1 MPLTEHQ
8 ELAAESRG
16 GGRLVAAA
24 AGSGKTKVLVERL
37 MRYVDRGSNI
47 DDFIVITYTRAA
59 AGELRS
65 RILSAL
71 NERIASD
78 PTNRRL
84 RRQTELVCRASIGTI
99 DSLCG
104 RILRENTHL
113 AGISPDFRVID
124 AQRAEELR
132 KTVLDHVLDKL
143 YDCLDDDS
151 GAKALVDSF
160 GAGRNDD
167 KLAELIVSVHDA
179 VQSHPDP
186 EAWLS
191 EQRKALAVSVGEDAG
206 QNEWG
211 KYLLD
216 RTVKEAEYWAGRIDD
231 VIAEL
236 ADSEDENLKKA
247 YYKSLCEGSD
257 GLHDLARAAAVGWD
271 KAKEASAVKFGRA
284 GRYKTEDGG
293 HVITDKER
301 AKNRILAVR
310 EPCKKMCEVWKSRFA
325 YGSETLL
332 AEITSTRPAMDALL
346 SLTLELD
353 RAYAAEK
360 RRQGLCDFSDQE
372 HMVLRLLKNEENGL
386 AASLSARYAEV
397 LVDEYQDVNACQD
410 ALFQLLSD
418 GGKKL
423 FMVGDVKQSIY
434 RFRLADPTIFLQK
447 YESWN
452 NITPGTPEGEP
463 GRILLQDNFRSRPE
477 VLNAANHV
485 FRSIMSHRLGEIE
498 YDDAAELRSG
508 RPFPEGA
515 GAKAELVLLQPP
527 SKEDEDPD
535 ADTEDTDGDDSS
547 QRPDKV
553 RMEARYVSSRIRQ
566 MVDSHEKVTTDD
578 NTVRDCTY
586 GDFAILLRSGVNIA
600 PRYTE
605 SLAELGIP
613 SVSQQGG
620 GFYRSTEITALLSML
635 AVIDNPR
642 QDVAL
647 IAALRSPLF
656 GFTADELSAI
666 RAADKNSDFYTAL
679 CRRAEE
685 DARCAE
691 FLAQLSELRAVAQDI
706 SVEALLERVCDKTD
720 LYALLTAMPNG
731 DARRENVH
739 ILADFARQ
747 FEQEGYRGLFRFVQ
761 WMKQLAE
768 NGDEPRTGSL
778 ESRDAVQIVTI
789 HRSKGLEYPIV
800 FLASA
805 GKQFNLRDAREPVLI
820 HPKLGVG
827 GKVIDVHRG
836 ITYPTLAWRALSEK
850 KKEEALSEEMRVL
863 YVGMTRPKDRL
874 IITATWA
881 DVNGTLTKLREG
893 LTSPIS
899 PELLRKDTS
908 CANWLARAALLSENM
923 GEDDPLPY
931 HVVCLGKDEPQKI
944 APVEEPTP
952 DAAEC
957 AEFTAV
963 LDWNYP
969 YAWAEG
975 LPSKITASAL
985 EGTDADPDTE
995 SIAPAPK
1002 HRRSFR
1008 MPNFGKKDAP
1018 LTGTAK
1024 GVAVHTVLQFIN
1036 YALVETP
1043 EGVQSEVDRLLA
1055 AGHITPAQAASVEP
1069 ERICALFASPIG
1081 RRILHADEVWRELRF
1096 SMLTPAER
1104 VFGVPTGEEVL
1115 LQGVADC
1122 CFREGDLL
1130 TVVDY
1135 KTDFVTEE
1143 TLAEHAAEYAP
1154 QIRAYAA
1161 ALERLLKKPV
1171 REGVLY
1177 FLRTGQSVAVNCK
1190 DR

>member
-37 MRYVDRGSNI
+37 MRYVDRGANI
-47 DDFIVITYTRAA
+47 DDFVVITYTRAA

-71 NERIASD
+71 NERIARD
-78 PTNRRL
+78 PANRRL
-84 RRQTELVCRASIGTI
+84 RRQTELACRASIGTI

-113 AGISPDFRVID
+113 AGISPDFRVMD

-132 KTVLDHVLDKL
+132 KTVLDHVLDGL
-143 YDCLDDDS
+143 YDRLDDDP

-167 KLAELIVSVHDA
+167 KLAELVVRVHDA

-191 EQRKALAVSVGEDAG
+191 EQRKALAVPVGEDAG

-216 RTVKEAEYWAGRIDD
+216 RTAMEAEYWAGRIDD

-236 ADSEDENLKKA
+236 AVSEDEKLKKA
-247 YYKSLCEGSD
+247 YYNSLCDGSD
-257 GLHDLARAAAVGWD
+257 QLHALKDAAAAGWDAARAASAIKFPRSVYRGD
-271 KAKEASAVKFGRA
+271 DVAAKE
-284 GRYKTEDGG
+284 
-293 HVITDKER
+293 
-301 AKNRILAVR
+301 RILAVR
-310 EPCKKMCEVWKSRFA
+310 DPCKKMCEVWKSRFA
-325 YGSETLL
+325 DSSETLL
-332 AEITSTRPAMDALL
+332 AEIASTRPAMDALL
-346 SLTLELD
+346 SLTMELD

-372 HMVLRLLKNEENGL
+372 HMVLRLLKDKENGL

-410 ALFQLLSD
+410 ALFALLSD

-452 NITPGTPEGEP
+452 NITPVTPEGEP

-477 VLNAANHV
+477 VLDAANHV

-527 SKEDEDPD
+527 IKEDEDPD
-535 ADTEDTDGDDSS
+535 ADAEDTDGGDIS

-553 RMEARYVSSRIRQ
+553 RMEARYVASRIRQ

-586 GDFAILLRSGVNIA
+586 GDFAILLRSNVNIA
-600 PRYTE
+600 PRYTDA
-605 SLAELGIP
+605 LAELGIP

-666 RAADKNSDFYTAL
+666 RAADKKSDFYTAL
-679 CRRAEE
+679 CLRAEE
-685 DARCAE
+685 DTHCAE

-720 LYALLTAMPNG
+720 LYALLAAMPNG

-768 NGDEPRTGSL
+768 SGEEPRTGSL

-800 FLASA
+800 FIASA
-805 GKQFNLRDAREPVLI
+805 GKQFNLRDSKEPVLI

-827 GKVIDVHRG
+827 GKVIDTNRG
-836 ITYPTLAWRALSEK
+836 ITYPTIAWRALSEK

-863 YVGMTRPKDRL
+863 YVAMTRPKDRL

-881 DVNGTLTKLREG
+881 DVNGTLAKLREG
-893 LTSPIS
+893 LTSPVS

-908 CANWLARAALLSENM
+908 YSKWLARAALLSENM
-923 GEDDPLPY
+923 GEQNPLPY
-931 HVVCLGKDEPQKI
+931 HVVYLGKDEPEKI
-944 APVEEPTP
+944 APPEEPAP

-969 YAWAEG
+969 YAWAEE

-985 EGTDADPDTE
+985 EGTDADPDAE
-995 SIAPAPK
+995 NIAPAPK
-1002 HRRSFR
+1002 RRRSFR
-1008 MPNFGKKDAP
+1008 MPSFGKKDAP

-1024 GVAVHTVLQFIN
+1024 GVAVHTVLQFID
-1036 YALVETP
+1036 YSRVETP
-1043 EGVQSEVDRLLA
+1043 EGVQSEIDRLLA

-1069 ERICALFASPIG
+1069 ERICTLFASPIG
-1081 RRILHADEVWRELRF
+1081 QRILHADEVWRELRF

-1104 VFGVPTGEEVL
+1104 VFAVPAGEEVL

-1122 CFREGDLL
+1122 CIREGDSL

-1143 TLAEHAAEYAP
+1143 TLAERAAEYAP

-1177 FLRTGQSVAVNCK
+1177 FLRTGQSVAVDCK
-1190 DR
+1190 GR